1 MTCLFENTWLNE
13 LLGWLRHGH
22 LLDLSNL
29 LHLLDLSLLNRSS
42 GLLNNW
48 LSDDLLN
55 LSSLLDRSNV
65 SLLLRLNGNSLGSL
79 LDRLDW
85 LLNNRISGRS
95 G

>member
-1 MTCLFENTWLNE
+1 MTCLFDDTWLDE
-13 LLGWLRHGH
+13 LLSWLRHGH

-42 GLLNNW
+42 SFLNNW

-85 LLNNRISGRS
+85 LLNYRISGRS